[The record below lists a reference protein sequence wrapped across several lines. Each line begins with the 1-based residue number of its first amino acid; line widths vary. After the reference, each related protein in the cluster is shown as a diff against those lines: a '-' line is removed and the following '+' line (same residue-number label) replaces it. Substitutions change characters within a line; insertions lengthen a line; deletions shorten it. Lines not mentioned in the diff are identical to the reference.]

1 MMEQSQNN
9 PACLLALDPSVSPDE
24 FMLVNESSSI
34 GRSSLCDIVITAR
47 IASRIHARIERD
59 GPRYLLVDAGS
70 ANGTFVNGARIAQ
83 PHVLQDSDAIGI
95 GSALPSLRFLDPDP
109 TYVPS
114 PRLVFD
120 ERGMRFLLN
129 QHPMDLPQSQLRLLV
144 YLYRNAGALCTRE
157 ACAQAIWGRDYD
169 PGMDAGALDRVVA
182 NLRSTLREIDP
193 ETEFIQTRRG
203 AGYMLEI

>member
-1 MMEQSQNN
+1 MTEQSQNS
-9 PACLLALDPSVSPDE
+9 PAYILALDESVSPQE
-24 FMLVNESSSI
+24 FLLARESSSI

-47 IASRIHARIERD
+47 IVSRIHARVERD

-70 ANGTFVNGARIAQ
+70 ANGTFVNGARITQ
-83 PHVLQDSDAIGI
+83 PHVLQDNDTIGI
-95 GSALPSLRFLDPDP
+95 GSSLATLRFLDPDP

-129 QHPMDLPQSQLRLLV
+129 HQALDLPQSQLRLLA

-157 ACAQAIWGRDYD
+157 SCAQAIWGRDYD

-182 NLRSTLREIDP
+182 NLRSTLREADP

-203 AGYMLEI
+203 AGYVLEI